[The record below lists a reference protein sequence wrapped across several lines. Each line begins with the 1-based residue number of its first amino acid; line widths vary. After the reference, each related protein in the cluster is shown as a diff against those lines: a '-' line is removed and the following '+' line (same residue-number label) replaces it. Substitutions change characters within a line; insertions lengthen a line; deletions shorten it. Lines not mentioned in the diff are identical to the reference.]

1 MDRISRLTDGH
12 DEKNYQIQIQMQ
24 FKIDVYIPARQNIN
38 FISSPSKQVY
48 SMEIRQEKNHRYK
61 LYNHMTNQAHNF
73 GHNMRYEI
81 YINIFI

>member
-1 MDRISRLTDGH
+1 
-12 DEKNYQIQIQMQ
+12 MQ
-24 FKIDVYIPARQNIN
+24 FKIKVHIPARQNIN

-48 SMEIRQEKNHRYK
+48 SMEIRQKKNHRYK